1 MISLYDLVEGILEL
15 LGVIYDTGA
24 MTEEEENLLD
34 KYEAVWYNYYEKEL
48 RGEGNES

>member
-1 MISLYDLVEGILEL
+1 MMSLYDLIEGMLEL
-15 LGVIYDTGA
+15 LGVFYDTGA

-48 RGEGNES
+48 RSEENE